1 MHTRPGAHTARATLV
16 TLALAGGIGSAQ
28 VVGPPSQA
36 ALQPLQPVAA
46 PVAHR
51 TPGPGE
57 VMARTELYFGTEK
70 PGPDVSNRQFH
81 TFLATQITPRIPDGL
96 TVYQG
101 YGQFKDSTGRI
112 VRERALV
119 VVLFYPT
126 GTSTDSGAKIEAI
139 RTAYKKAFQQE
150 SVLRADSAD
159 RVSF

>member
-1 MHTRPGAHTARATLV
+1 MHSRSSSHLARASVLTVGLTALLGSGPATAEPAATRSV
-16 TLALAGGIGSAQ
+16 TPSDTAQ
-28 VVGPPSQA
+28 QRTIST
-36 ALQPLQPVAA
+36 
-46 PVAHR
+46 
-51 TPGPGE
+51 TPGD

-70 PGPDVSNRQFH
+70 PGPDVSNRQFQ
-81 TFLATQITPRIPDGL
+81 TFLATQITPRFPDGL

-101 YGQFKDSTGRI
+101 YGQFRDASGRI

-126 GTSTDSGAKIEAI
+126 GDIANASAKIEAI
-139 RTAYKKAFQQE
+139 RATYKRTFQQE